1 MEVKQI
7 PEHLRKLAKSL
18 REEATRVDEFKLIKS
33 AQVLVAAQGLVQ
45 LEKIIT
51 GEAK

>member
-1 MEVKQI
+1 MDVKQI
-7 PEHLRKLAKSL
+7 PERLRKLAKSL
-18 REEATRVDEFKLIKS
+18 REEAEKVDEFKTIKS

-51 GEAK
+51 GDIK

>member
-1 MEVKQI
+1 MEVKHI

-18 REEATRVDEFKLIKS
+18 REEAAKVDEFKRVKS

-45 LEKIIT
+45 LEKIIM
-51 GEAK
+51 GEIK